1 MTAKNT
7 VTTCFLAVSLI
18 CTAPL
23 AAETAR
29 SYDIVIYGGTASGV
43 VAAFQAS
50 KMGKTTAIIEPTR
63 HLGGMTTGGLGATDI
78 GNKAAIGGLARE
90 FYKRLGKHYGQD
102 EAWKFEP
109 HVAQALI
116 EEMVHESK
124 AAVFLHERLKSVKTD
139 GPRIVSVT
147 TTGGTTLAGK
157 MFIDASYEGDL
168 MAMAGVSYTVGR
180 ESNSKYGETLNG
192 VQFGQRHHQFDVPV
206 DAYVVEGDPS
216 SGLLPRIS
224 PDDPGKHGQGDHRV
238 QAYCFRMCLTQN
250 PDNRI
255 PFPKPE
261 GYDPKQYELLIR
273 YLQKAEAA
281 GLKVPLM
288 NHVTMPNG
296 KTDTNNH
303 GGFSTDNIGYNYEYP
318 DGDWPTRERIIKEHE
333 VYQKGLMWTLAN
345 DPRIPERIR
354 KEVGAWG
361 LAKDEFTDNGGWP
374 HQLYI
379 REARRMIGEL
389 VTTQHHCEHKETADD
404 PIGMGAYQMDS
415 HNCQRFVKDGK
426 ALNEG
431 DVQVPPAAPYGIS
444 YRSIVPRASE
454 CQNLTV
460 PVCLSASHIAY
471 GSIRMEPVFM
481 ILGQSAATA
490 ACMAID
496 DAVPL
501 QQVPYAKLRERL
513 LADGQVLV
521 WTGPVRKPGIT
532 PGPGVVD
539 DKQARLTGQ
548 WVPAMSVGGYIGQ
561 GYLHDSNTDKGSKS
575 ARFPLKIEKPG
586 RYRVHLKASPNP
598 NRATNVPVTVRHADG
613 EAKVTVN
620 QRSPKPG
627 EKDWTLL
634 GEYRFEAGKEAWV
647 EISNDGTDGHVIVDA
662 VRLVAVP

>member
-1 MTAKNT
+1 MKRIISCGGLT
-7 VTTCFLAVSLI
+7 LALLI
-18 CTAPL
+18 TPSL
-23 AAETAR
+23 AADPAR
-29 SYDIVIYGGTASGV
+29 SYDVVVYGGTASGV
-43 VAAFQAS
+43 VAALQAS
-50 KMGKTTAIIEPTR
+50 KMGKTTAIIEPTK

-116 EEMVHESK
+116 KEMVRESK
-124 AAVFLHERLKSVKTD
+124 ADVFLHERLKSVKMD

-206 DAYVVEGDPS
+206 DPYVIEGDPS
-216 SGLLPRIS
+216 SGLLARIHGG
-224 PDDPGKHGQGDHRV
+224 DPGKHGQGDHRV
-238 QAYCFRMCLTQN
+238 QAYCFRMCLTQDPN
-250 PDNRI
+250 NRI

-281 GLKVPLM
+281 GVKVPLM
-288 NHVTMPNG
+288 NHVMMPNG

-318 DGDWPTRERIIKEHE
+318 DGYWPTRERIIKEHE
-333 VYQKGLMWTLAN
+333 VYQKGVMWTLAN

-354 KEVGAWG
+354 KEVGSWG
-361 LAKDEFTDNGGWP
+361 LAKDEFVDNGNWP

-389 VTTQHHCEHKETADD
+389 VTTQHHCEHEQIEDD
-404 PIGMGAYQMDS
+404 PVGMGAYQMDS
-415 HNCQRFVKDGK
+415 HNCQRFAKDGRV
-426 ALNEG
+426 LNEG

-444 YRSIVPRASE
+444 FRSIVPRASE
-454 CQNLTV
+454 CQNLAV

-481 ILGQSAATA
+481 ILGQSSATA

-496 DAVPL
+496 DGISI
-501 QQVPYAKLRERL
+501 QQVPYAKLRDRL
-513 LADGQVLV
+513 LADGQVLK

-532 PGPGVVD
+532 PGPDMVD
-539 DKQARLTGQ
+539 DSQAKLTGR
-548 WVPAMSVGGYIGQ
+548 WVPAMAVGGYVGR
-561 GYLHDSNTDKGSKS
+561 GYLHDANTDKGAMS
-575 ARFPLKIEKPG
+575 ARFILKIEKAG
-586 RYRVHLKASPNP
+586 RYRVQLKSLPNP
-598 NRATNVPVTVRHADG
+598 NRATNVPVTIRHAEG

-620 QRSPKPG
+620 QRSPKP
-627 EKDWTLL
+627 EEREWALL
-634 GEYRFEAGKEAWV
+634 GEYRFEPGKEAWV
-647 EISNDGTDGHVIVDA
+647 EISNKDTDGHVIVDA